1 MNCYVLSSCLASY
14 LYLYA
19 HVARCARVSLAAHKT
34 HLQAVQSG
42 WQVQPQAQEPPV
54 LCSCEGDPHCFAFSG
69 YKCDM
74 MGLGAFP
81 LVRLP
86 GILVDTFHCPVLES
100 AVRAGASTIAGLA
113 MRVGDDKVVVRG
125 SEVKVNGHHLE
136 TSGTFGGLLLNTS
149 NTSVVAKY
157 EDLQLS
163 SMVHRGAHS
172 ATGYLMNV
180 QLETHSQP
188 MSSGNASIC
197 GVNAGRQ
204 QIPQLGPLETLFDAD
219 DYAVRATL
227 RRDPHQPPPTRH
239 VTLRTCPSAAR

>member
-1 MNCYVLSSCLASY
+1 
-14 LYLYA
+14 
-19 HVARCARVSLAAHKT
+19 
-34 HLQAVQSG
+34 
-42 WQVQPQAQEPPV
+42 
-54 LCSCEGDPHCFAFSG
+54 
-69 YKCDM
+69 M

-219 DYAVRATL
+219 DYAVRHFEA
-227 RRDPHQPPPTRH
+227 RPPPTPSNSPCDTSDVPLGCPLMAGTRSTVRH
-239 VTLRTCPSAAR
+239 AGGQRQREDLPRASASQPEDVRRGRHRPSRGEGGL